1 MSILRLVNDLL
12 AGMVDLRT
20 KLDVAATINFLY
32 NMYRI
37 GRIDRETLRGELE
50 EIVSTILRLR
60 YPNMSDEEMQA
71 RMESIVGS
79 FMNYIILSSINRRMG
94 LFQIER
100 R

>member
-12 AGMVDLRT
+12 AGMGDLRT